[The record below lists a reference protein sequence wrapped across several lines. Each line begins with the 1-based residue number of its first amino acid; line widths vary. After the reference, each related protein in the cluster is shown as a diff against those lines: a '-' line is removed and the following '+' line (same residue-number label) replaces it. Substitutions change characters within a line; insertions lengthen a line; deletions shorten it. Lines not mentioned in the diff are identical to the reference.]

1 MSGTILHQFL
11 MIHSA
16 ISVFEQEQEQVFGIV
31 LSSSS
36 LLLWTHNLL
45 LIEDLLLYCGLLTFI
60 VWNGLEILTAMNLV
74 RVAQL
79 GFQPP

>member
-1 MSGTILHQFL
+1 MYVRYDLTP

-16 ISVFEQEQEQVFGIV
+16 ISVFGIV

-45 LIEDLLLYCGLLTFI
+45 FIEDLLLYCGLLTFI

-79 GFQPP
+79 